1 MPKSL
6 PTGSQLKLKAKKKKM
21 QTKNAN
27 FGLAYLIEKGE
38 NIVQLHGRKSSFSHV
53 IAFKIHEEKR

>member
-6 PTGSQLKLKAKKKKM
+6 PTGSQLKLKKKKM

-38 NIVQLHGRKSSFSHV
+38 NIATVQLHGRKSSFSHV